1 MAEERPALTRRGDP
15 KYTWD
20 DTVAAVGQD
29 FSGDVEHVAD
39 EIIAYTDVVRYNE
52 VWEFG
57 NLLYWDEEVAKQA
70 GYRGVVVPWSAIK
83 QTFSYRGAWRP
94 GEPTRYPTPDLH
106 VMARFGSM
114 TPQGREIPMPPTTQG
129 VFTDM
134 EIEFFEPVCVGDQ
147 VTVKGNKLVSVRPRK
162 TRIGDGAF
170 YVTENE
176 YYNQRGELVARA
188 HPGSYSYN
196 PA

>member
-1 MAEERPALTRRGDP
+1 MTQDE

-29 FSGDVEHVAD
+29 FAGGEEHVAD
-39 EIIAYTDVVRYNE
+39 ETIAYNDVVRYNE

-57 NLLYWDEEVAKQA
+57 NLIYWDEETAKQA

-83 QTFSYRGAWRP
+83 QTFSYKGAWRP
-94 GEPTRYPTPDLH
+94 GEPTRFPQAMDKNQST
-106 VMARFGSM
+106 RFGSFW
-114 TPQGREIPMPPTTQG
+114 PEGKEIPKPPTTQG

-134 EIEFFEPVCVGDQ
+134 EVEFFEPVCVGDRL
-147 VTVKGNKLVSVRPRK
+147 TPKGRKLTSVRPRK

-170 YVTENE
+170 YVTETGI
-176 YYNQRGELVARA
+176 YNQRGELVARTWQ
-188 HPGSYSYN
+188 GMYSYN
-196 PA
+196 P